1 MELELNIV
9 YPEGEEFETKLETI
23 NLDQEKEID
32 MARGKGFL
40 IKEPPVIQKALKRTD
55 SIYSELFTKTLQ
67 DPDSYTDRYSC
78 ECKFLQGKDYD
89 RMICPKCRT
98 KVQFVGEDFEMTG
111 WITIKEEYA
120 VIHPN
125 LYRSLSKYIGPSTL
139 ETILEPEIDL
149 DENGNP
155 VTKFSTK
162 LAKKQVKR
170 KYTKK
175 KSSDETYKGIGLIEF
190 RAKFEEIMEYFR
202 VKNKGKNE
210 NYYTYLMANKD
221 KIFTHS
227 IPVYTTAL
235 RPFKVENG
243 SRFTFEG
250 TNAIYNIMAKL
261 AASINDDCISLYKM
275 PKYRNILL
283 WRLQD
288 KLNELYNEIVA
299 ICEGKK
305 GVIRNLIGG
314 RCGFTSRSVIVPDP
328 RLRIDEVTLSY
339 HSLLELLQQTIINI
353 MVRTYNIS
361 YNDAYM
367 RFQQAQVVPDVRIRE
382 IIENIINTSGVNILI
397 NRNQSWVQYIS
408 NGVLLHS

>member
-111 WITIKEEYA
+111 WITIKDEYA

-125 LYRSLSKYIGPSTL
+125 LYRSLSKYIGTSTL

-162 LAKKQVKR
+162 LAKKQAKR

-175 KSSDETYKGIGLIEF
+175 KSSDETFKGIGLIEF
-190 RAKFEEIMEYFR
+190 HKRFEEIMEYFR

-250 TNAIYNIMAKL
+250 TNAIYNIMAK
-261 AASINDDCISLYKM
+261 
-275 PKYRNILL
+275 YRNILL
-283 WRLQD
+283 WRLQY

-328 RLRIDEVTLSY
+328 RLRIDQVTLSY

-367 RFQQAQVVPDVRIRE
+367 RFQQAQEVPDVRIRE
-382 IIENIINTSGVNILI
+382 IIENIINTSGINILI